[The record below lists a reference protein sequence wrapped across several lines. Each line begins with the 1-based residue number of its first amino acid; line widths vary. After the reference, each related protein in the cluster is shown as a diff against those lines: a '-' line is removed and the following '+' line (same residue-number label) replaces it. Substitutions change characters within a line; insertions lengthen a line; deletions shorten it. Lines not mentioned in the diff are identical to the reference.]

1 MSDPSLGLIAHP
13 LAVEAHI
20 FGETLC
26 TSPRLDPLQVRVLSP
41 VHWRPICELGREF
54 DQRLG
59 NEHSHGVE
67 VARVRFETETLRFER
82 DRAATAE
89 WVNNRR

>member
-1 MSDPSLGLIAHP
+1 MSDPALGLIAHP

-20 FGETLC
+20 FGESLC
-26 TSPRLDPLQVRVLSP
+26 TSPRQDPLQVRVD
-41 VHWRPICELGREF
+41 VRMHGWPICELGREF

-67 VARVRFETETLRFER
+67 VARVRVETETLRFER

-89 WVNNRR
+89 GINNGR